1 MLVRSLQ
8 RLSPRR
14 LLVSST
20 SSLSFVRC
28 FSNDERSRLSSFW
41 VPTGGITP
49 KDAEG
54 EDTHAL
60 LVRAGFLRQAH
71 SGLFHM
77 LPLGLRVQEKFE
89 RLIDKHMRSL
99 GASKVSLSSISSEEL
114 WERTGRLE
122 GKELLRLKDRNDS
135 GLLLGPTHEEEITQ
149 LVRNTVKSY
158 KELPLRLY
166 QISRKYRDEL
176 RPRQGL
182 LRAKE
187 FLMKDL
193 YTFDHL
199 ESEALDTY
207 KSVRQA
213 YVDIL
218 TDLKLPYLVADA
230 DSGSIGG
237 DTSHEY
243 HFISAKGEDTV
254 FQCDVCDY
262 TANEEVAQHCD
273 PHLTPED
280 DEPGPILVW
289 KGISKDRRTLVEAH
303 AMLHPADNQSSEQP
317 ADRINLHAVKSL
329 FPDLDTSI
337 DDDGTGTT
345 AQQLWDSASAGNKTR
360 LILADANIHAFRD
373 AIAFEQNNTAAAAAA
388 PPTTF
393 HYLTRDPPTSTT
405 NKTKP
410 TTLLALRHNSPC
422 PSCPTGHVSAHRAVE
437 IGHTFHLGTRYST
450 PLALSVRDARGQ
462 PKPVQMGCH
471 GIGVSRMLAA
481 VADAL
486 ADARGLNWPRAV
498 APWEAV
504 VISAGGGSDGSDS
517 DAEKVYDALVV
528 GGVDAVLDDRRGV
541 GVGWKL
547 GDADLVGVNVVVV
560 LGRAWR
566 EGRKAEVQCRRLGV
580 REEVVAEK
588 LGDFVTELLGRL

>member
-1 MLVRSLQ
+1 MD
-8 RLSPRR
+8 
-14 LLVSST
+14 
-20 SSLSFVRC
+20 F
-28 FSNDERSRLSSFW
+28 FSDNDERNRLSSFW

-89 RLIDKHMRSL
+89 KLIDKHMRSV

-199 ESEALDTY
+199 ESEALETY
-207 KSVRQA
+207 KSVREA
-213 YVDIL
+213 YVNIL

-254 FQCDVCDY
+254 FQCDTCSY
-262 TANEEVAQHCD
+262 TANEEVAQHSD
-273 PHLTPED
+273 AQLTLED
-280 DEPGPILVW
+280 KPGPILVW
-289 KGISKDRRTLVEAH
+289 KGISKDRKTLVEAH
-303 AMLHPADNQSSEQP
+303 AMLNPADTSEP
-317 ADRINLHAVKSL
+317 AARINLHAIKSL
-329 FPDLDTSI
+329 FPDIDTAI
-337 DDDGTGTT
+337 DDGPSDSATII
-345 AQQLWDSASAGNKTR
+345 AEQLWHANPSPDKSR
-360 LILADANIHAFRD
+360 LVLADANIHTFRD
-373 AIAFEQNNTAAAAAA
+373 LLAFESTTVSSS
-388 PPTTF
+388 PHPTTF
-393 HYLTRDPPTSTT
+393 KYLTPQSKYTS
-405 NKTKP
+405 
-410 TTLLALRHNSPC
+410 LLALQHASPC
-422 PSCPTGHVSAHRAVE
+422 PSCATGHVTSHRAVE
-437 IGHTFHLGTRYST
+437 VGHTFHLGTRYSAPLNLAIQT
-450 PLALSVRDARGQ
+450 PSGKPALA
-462 PKPVQMGCH
+462 QMGCH
-471 GIGVSRMLAA
+471 GIGVSRMIAA

-486 ADARGLNWPRAV
+486 ADAKGLNWPRVVAPFEVVVVPAGGKGVDMDAEAV
-498 APWEAV
+498 A
-504 VISAGGGSDGSDS
+504 
-517 DAEKVYDALVV
+517 VYDGLEAA
-528 GGVDAVLDDRRGV
+528 GVDVVLDDRRGV

-547 GDADLVGVNVVVV
+547 GDADLVGYSVVVV
-560 LGRAWR
+560 LGKAWR
-566 EGRKAEVQCRRLGV
+566 EKRKAEVQCRRLGV
-580 REEVVAEK
+580 KEDVVVDK
-588 LGDFVTELLGRL
+588 LGDFVGELLGRL